1 MNQSEKKQIR
11 KALSLQAFLLV
22 LTGMILLSSFFLP
35 YAIAQGD
42 HADEAASLNN
52 LIDAYELLLNECG
65 QPVPNGFR
73 TLQSVDFHQI
83 SAFNRAKVGLFF
95 WKLTAADN
103 TLDTLTSIL
112 VCLILCL
119 PFLDVIIPVAIILNA
134 LGRKPFWVLLYT
146 ATAYGDFLWQ
156 RTYLD
161 IDNLISSGMYH
172 PGIVLQLFPYVCA
185 ASAVLA
191 LWMWIQKAS
200 VKQKI
205 KAARNA

>member
-103 TLDTLTSIL
+103 TLDTLT
-112 VCLILCL
+112 
-119 PFLDVIIPVAIILNA
+119 AIILNA

-161 IDNLISSGMYH
+161 IDNLISSGMYR